1 VLSRLAASR
10 AGCNQKERRLAWD
23 HISDHSGEYLA
34 DTYLAHS
41 SGAERTAYAN
51 ISPDPLNA
59 AAGIAWGHACKPR
72 QATLAQLL
80 CRMKAQHSHAGN

>member
-1 VLSRLAASR
+1 MW
-10 AGCNQKERRLAWD
+10 N

-34 DTYLAHS
+34 DTYLAHR

-59 AAGIAWGHACKPR
+59 AAGIAWGHACKHP
-72 QATLAQLL
+72 AG
-80 CRMKAQHSHAGN
+80 HARAGSCCAA